1 VTRHRALVVG
11 AVGVSIAVV
20 GLLFAFYFPTRSW
33 LHQRQQASAAEVQL
47 QHLQAANKD
56 LEAKARALNDPQTI
70 KNTARGLYGLVEP
83 GQEPYVVLPAPAGP
97 TTLPQ
102 VWPFV
107 VPSSGAGS
115 GGDQAAK

>member
-1 VTRHRALVVG
+1 MTRHRALMVG

-33 LHQRQQASAAEVQL
+33 LHQRQQASAAANQL
-47 QHLQAANKD
+47 QHLDAANKD
-56 LEAKARALNDPQTI
+56 LAAKAKALHDPQTI
-70 KNTARGLYGLVEP
+70 KNLARSGYGLVDP
-83 GQEPYVVLPAPAGP
+83 GQDAYVVLPSPAGP

-107 VPSSGAGS
+107 APSGAS
-115 GGDQAAK
+115 SSP